1 MGLHAEVELG
11 GFQFAC
17 FLCINACCFDR
28 PGAGEGLAKGG
39 SEGSSP
45 PQTIKAPTNAV
56 GA

>member
-1 MGLHAEVELG
+1 MGLHAEVGLG

-17 FLCINACCFDR
+17 FPCVNACSFDR

-39 SEGSSP
+39 SERSSP
-45 PQTIKAPTNAV
+45 PQTIKASTNAV